1 MWANMKLNLRLGIA
15 VFVAAALLVGAQST
29 AFAAPS
35 ATQAARASAIPPSDA
50 GGPAGVLISNST
62 GDSGSA
68 SNGGSLPF
76 TGLDLRFVVVAGAFL
91 VLAGATLR
99 KRARNRA

>member
-1 MWANMKLNLRLGIA
+1 MKLNLRLGIA

-62 GDSGSA
+62 GSDPGSA
-68 SNGGSLPF
+68 SSGGSLPF

-91 VLAGATLR
+91 VLAGAMLR
-99 KRARNRA
+99 KHARNRA